1 MLTKLTAMMLS
12 LICGTLLFAAPGD
25 PAGAKP
31 LKTRRKIVISSL
43 GPAPLMLRPTDNQS
57 ALDTMIAHWKREFE
71 QVLPDRPDLIV
82 LPEACDRFP
91 AMNKEERLSYYR
103 FRGNK
108 IRDFFCDVARRNRC
122 YIAYSAAR
130 EMPDGTWRN
139 STQLIDRNGEITGIY
154 NKNYPTVGETAVW
167 GIRAGKEAPVFQT
180 DFGRVGMTICFD
192 LNFHEL
198 LERYAKQRPDLI
210 IFSSTYHGGL
220 MQDYWAY
227 HCRSYFVGTIAGVE
241 NNILN
246 PLGARVA
253 HSTNYFPR
261 VTTTVNLDYQVVHL
275 DENLE
280 KLAAVKKKY
289 GRGVTIFDPG
299 FVGAVLLTS
308 ELDDVTSE
316 EMVKEF
322 GIELW
327 DDYYKRSVDFR
338 NRPSSLEP

>member
-1 MLTKLTAMMLS
+1 MKKQLIAVLLP
-12 LICGTLLFAAPGD
+12 LICGTLLFANSD
-25 PAGAKP
+25 ESIKSKP
-31 LKTRRKIVISSL
+31 LKTRRKIVVSSL
-43 GPAPLMLRPTDNQS
+43 GPYPLSLRPVDNQQ
-57 ALDTMIAHWKREFE
+57 AVDKMIAHWQREIE
-71 QVLPDRPDLIV
+71 QVLPDTPDLIV

-91 AMNKEERLSYYR
+91 AMNQEERLSYYR

-108 IRDFFCDVARRNRC
+108 IRDFFCGIARENHC

-130 EMPDGTWRN
+130 EMSDGTWRN
-139 STQLIDRNGEITGIY
+139 STQLIGRNGEIVGIY
-154 NKNYPTVGETAVW
+154 NKNYPTIEETAQW
-167 GIRAGKEAPVFQT
+167 GILAGKEAPVFQT
-180 DFGRVGMTICFD
+180 DFGRVGMAICFD

-210 IFSSTYHGGL
+210 IFSSMYHGGL
-220 MQDYWAY
+220 MQSYWAY
-227 HCRSYFVGTIAGVE
+227 HCRSYFIGAIAGPV

-246 PLGARVA
+246 PLGTRIA

-261 VTTTVNLDYQVVHL
+261 VTTTINLDYQVVHL
-275 DENLE
+275 DENWGKLE
-280 KLAAVKKKY
+280 AVKKKY

-327 DDYYKRSVDFR
+327 DEYYKRSVDFR